1 MDQVFSF
8 REVAIDDNPVPEF
21 WTVIDYWTAQAR
33 GKFAPSWLDIDM
45 LRLPAPLLPLCIVVD
60 LAPDGGPISYRYFG
74 SGVADLHGFE
84 LTRRTTDAIEPPELR
99 NHIVSQYRIVERERR
114 PVFFATEISVKDGHR
129 LRHLMLRLP
138 LSDDGDR
145 VTGIMTFE
153 DYASNREELR
163 AYYTEITKDSDGY
176 LSQSFD

>member
-1 MDQVFSF
+1 MDRVFSF
-8 REVAIDDNPVPEF
+8 REVAIANNPVPEF
-21 WTVIDYWTAQAR
+21 GAVAAYWERQR
-33 GKFAPSWLDIDM
+33 GEGLAPAWADIDLM
-45 LRLPAPLLPLCIVVD
+45 ELPAPLLPLCIVVD

-74 SGVADLHGFE
+74 SGIADLHGFE

-99 NHIVSQYRIVERERR
+99 NHIISHYRIVERECR

-138 LSDDGDR
+138 LSNDGER

-153 DYASNREELR
+153 DFADDRRELHKYYSEAS
-163 AYYTEITKDSDGY
+163 KDSAGY
-176 LSQSFD
+176 LSESFD